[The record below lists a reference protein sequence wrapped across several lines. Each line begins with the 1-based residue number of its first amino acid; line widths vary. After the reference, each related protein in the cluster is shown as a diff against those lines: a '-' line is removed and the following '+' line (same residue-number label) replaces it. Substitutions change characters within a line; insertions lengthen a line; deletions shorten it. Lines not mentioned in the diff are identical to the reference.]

1 MILHQSPKLK
11 VLLMSGIMAAFG
23 VSVSISIIALGGGFS
38 GPGPSLLNPPTASD
52 LWVIGKSIHS
62 GTTMNYSLT
71 KIGNHSS
78 PWSSLGEHGSLINS
92 LVSVEFVQEKGS
104 HDTGSSTNSNNWEA
118 IMRIIN
124 GTKTKTTTPITSS
137 KQGIVLLSKQ
147 QLTNAAPI
155 NQGFI
160 SYYEPIESSILEIR
174 DIALGPEYLVVGAQ
188 WNSITVGVTTVP
200 VKIIGQEKI
209 QTNAGTFSTYI
220 LSYKIGSKASHIWIA
235 HDVPLP
241 VKAEV
246 YNAQNELQYTY
257 SLVFYKR

>member
-1 MILHQSPKLK
+1 
-11 VLLMSGIMAAFG
+11 MSGIMAAFG

-78 PWSSLGEHGSLINS
+78 PWSSLGQHSSLINS
-92 LVSVEFVQEKGS
+92 LVSIEFVQQKGNR
-104 HDTGSSTNSNNWEA
+104 DTDSGTNSKNWEA

-124 GTKTKTTTPITSS
+124 GTKTKTKTTTPITSS

-147 QLTNAAPI
+147 QLTNAGPI

-160 SYYEPIESSILEIR
+160 PYYEPVESSILELR

-220 LSYKIGSKASHIWIA
+220 LSYKIGSKASRIWIA
-235 HDVPLP
+235 HDIPLP
-241 VKAEV
+241 IKAEV
-246 YNAQNELQYTY
+246 YNSQNELQYTY

>member
-1 MILHQSPKLK
+1 MVLYQSPKLK

-23 VSVSISIIALGGGFS
+23 VSVSITIIAAGGGFS
-38 GPGPSLLNPPTASD
+38 GPGPSLLNPPTTSD
-52 LWVIGKSIHS
+52 LWAIGKSIHS

-78 PWSSLGEHGSLINS
+78 PWSSLGEHSSLINS
-92 LVSVEFVQEKGS
+92 LASIEFVQEKGNHS
-104 HDTGSSTNSNNWEA
+104 GDSSNSNNWQA
-118 IMRIIN
+118 IIRIIN
-124 GTKTKTTTPITSS
+124 ETRTTTTPITSS
-137 KQGIVLLSKQ
+137 SKQGTVLLSKN

-155 NQGFI
+155 NQDFI
-160 SYYEPIESSILEIR
+160 PYYEPIESSILELR

-209 QTNAGTFSTYI
+209 QINAGTFSTYI
-220 LSYKIGSKASHIWIA
+220 LSYKIGSQVSRIWIA

-246 YNAQNELQYTY
+246 YNAQSELQYTY
-257 SLVFYKR
+257 NLVFYKR